1 MISFSTIE
9 SDVSGNIVIKED
21 AKTKLNSNTA
31 RVTNVP
37 TLDGGAVVVHSGT
50 SLADKAVTVIARIT
64 KEEEVLLWDLFYNN
78 NYFLMAYQ
86 TSLFLISIKT
96 MKTDQGKLEMSI
108 IIVNKEN

>member
-9 SDVSGNIVIKED
+9 SSSSGNIVMKED
-21 AKTKLNSNTA
+21 SKSKLNETAA

-37 TLDGGAVVVHSGT
+37 TLDGGSVVVHSGT
-50 SLADKAVTVIARIT
+50 AQEDKTVTVTARIN
-64 KEEEVLLWDLFYNN
+64 KEEESQLWDLFYGY

-86 TSLFLISIKT
+86 TTLFLVSIKS
-96 MKTDQGKLEMSI
+96 MKTDQGKLVMSI